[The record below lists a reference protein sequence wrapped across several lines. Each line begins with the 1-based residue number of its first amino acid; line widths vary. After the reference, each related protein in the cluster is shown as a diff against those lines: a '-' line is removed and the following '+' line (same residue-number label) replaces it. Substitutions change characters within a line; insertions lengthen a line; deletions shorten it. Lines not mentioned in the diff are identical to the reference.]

1 MANLKRIEDVLQA
14 IDSTKRMI
22 LDLEECLFILDNG
35 FGYDIMTDPK
45 QELNDK
51 YKNEIKGDLGK
62 EYKILKEL
70 EVELKE
76 LNTYKIQ

>member
-1 MANLKRIEDVLQA
+1 MANLKRIEGVLQA
-14 IDSTKRMI
+14 IDNTKRMI

-51 YKNEIKGDLGK
+51 YKNEIQEDLGK

>member
-1 MANLKRIEDVLQA
+1 MANLKRIENVLQA

-35 FGYDIMTDPK
+35 FGYDIWNDPK
-45 QELNDK
+45 QELNNK
-51 YKNEIKGDLGK
+51 YKTEIQEDLDK
-62 EYKILKEL
+62 EMKILKEL
-70 EVELKE
+70 QIEMEE

>member
-1 MANLKRIEDVLQA
+1 MANLERINDVLQA
-14 IDSTKRMI
+14 IESSKRFI

-35 FGYDIMTDPK
+35 FGYDIVNDPK
-45 QELNDK
+45 QEKSNQ
-51 YKNEIKGDLGK
+51 YKAEIQEDLDK

-76 LNTYKIQ
+76 LGTFKVK

>member
-1 MANLKRIEDVLQA
+1 MANLKRIEGVLQA

-35 FGYDIMTDPK
+35 FGYDIITDPK
-45 QELNDK
+45 QELNNK
-51 YKNEIKGDLGK
+51 YKTEIQEDLDK

>member
-35 FGYDIMTDPK
+35 FGYDIINDPK
-45 QELNDK
+45 QEKSDK
-51 YKNEIKGDLGK
+51 YKDEIQKDLDK
-62 EYKILKEL
+62 EMKILKEL

-76 LNTYKIQ
+76 LNTFKIQ

>member
-1 MANLKRIEDVLQA
+1 MENLKRIENVLQA

-22 LDLEECLFILDNG
+22 LDLEECLFILDKW
-35 FGYDIMTDPK
+35 FGYDIYNDPK

-51 YKNEIKGDLGK
+51 YKTEIQEDLDK
-62 EYKILKEL
+62 EMKILKEL
-70 EVELKE
+70 EVELEE

>member
-1 MANLKRIEDVLQA
+1 
-14 IDSTKRMI
+14 MI

-51 YKNEIKGDLGK
+51 YKNGIQEDLDK

>member
-1 MANLKRIEDVLQA
+1 MANLKRIEGVLQA

-51 YKNEIKGDLGK
+51 YKNEIKEDLGK

>member
-1 MANLKRIEDVLQA
+1 MANLKRIEGVLQA

-51 YKNEIKGDLGK
+51 YKNGIQEDLDK

>member
-1 MANLKRIEDVLQA
+1 MVNVKRIENVLQA

-22 LDLEECLFILDNG
+22 LDLEECLFILDKG
-35 FGYDIMTDPK
+35 FGYDIYEDPK
-45 QELNDK
+45 QELNNR
-51 YKNEIKGDLGK
+51 YKAEIQEDLDK
-62 EYKILKEL
+62 EYKTLKEL

>member
-1 MANLKRIEDVLQA
+1 MANLKRIENVLQA

-35 FGYDIMTDPK
+35 FGYDIVNDPK
-45 QELNDK
+45 QEKSNQ
-51 YKNEIKGDLGK
+51 YKAEIQEDLDK

-76 LNTYKIQ
+76 LGTFKIK

>member
-35 FGYDIMTDPK
+35 FGYDILNDPK
-45 QELNDK
+45 QELNNK
-51 YKNEIKGDLGK
+51 YKTEIQEDLDK
-62 EYKILKEL
+62 EMKILKEL
-70 EVELKE
+70 EVEFKE

>member
-51 YKNEIKGDLGK
+51 YKNEIQEDLGK

>member
-1 MANLKRIEDVLQA
+1 MANLKRIEGVLQA

-45 QELNDK
+45 QELNNK
-51 YKNEIKGDLGK
+51 YKTEIQEDLDK

>member
-1 MANLKRIEDVLQA
+1 MANLKRIEGVLQA

-51 YKNEIKGDLGK
+51 YKNEIQEDLGK